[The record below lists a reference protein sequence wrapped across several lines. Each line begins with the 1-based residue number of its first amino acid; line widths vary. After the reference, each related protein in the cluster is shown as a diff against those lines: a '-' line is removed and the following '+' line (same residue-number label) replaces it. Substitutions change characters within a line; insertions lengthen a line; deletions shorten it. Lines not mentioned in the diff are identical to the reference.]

1 MATPLVSICS
11 VTYNHAPYIRQC
23 LDGLV
28 MQKTNFP
35 YEILIHDDCST
46 DGTTEIVKEYAQR
59 YPDKIVPL
67 LENENQYWKVPSILF
82 RLLFPKVR
90 GKYIAFNDGDDY
102 WTDENKLQMQIDFL
116 EKYPEYGMCYTT
128 AKKFIQTKNKFTH
141 DPAGELF
148 IDFVDLLKR
157 GNNIPIL
164 TCVTRTDLVQK
175 YLNEINPTSK
185 NWLADD
191 YPLLLWLSKNSQ
203 IYFFDRIAAVYRIL
217 EKSASHDTNPD
228 NTFLF
233 DKSMYE
239 IREFYSN
246 LSGIKIEDFNEIGL
260 KRDLYLKQ
268 LVRKYDKNLAEKL
281 VALIVKNEAT
291 SIKRNVKTF
300 ILKNRILFFF
310 YVHLKGCT
318 TVY

>member
-1 MATPLVSICS
+1 MFC
-11 VTYNHAPYIRQC
+11 
-23 LDGLV
+23 
-28 MQKTNFP
+28 
-35 YEILIHDDCST
+35 
-46 DGTTEIVKEYAQR
+46 
-59 YPDKIVPL
+59 
-67 LENENQYWKVPSILF
+67 
-82 RLLFPKVR
+82 LLFPQVR

-116 EKYPEYGMCYTT
+116 EKHPEYGMCYTT

-148 IDFVDLLKR
+148 IDFEDLLKR

-164 TCVTRTDLVQK
+164 TCVTRTELVQK
-175 YLNEINPTSK
+175 YLKEINPTSK

-203 IYFFDRIAAVYRIL
+203 IYFFDRITAVYRIL

-246 LSGIKIEDFNEIGL
+246 LSGIKIQDFNEIGL

-268 LVRKYDKNLAEKL
+268 LVRKYDKNLSEKL
-281 VALIVKNEAT
+281 VALIVENEAT

-300 ILKNRILFFF
+300 ILKNRILFFSMSI
-310 YVHLKGCT
+310 
-318 TVY
+318 